1 MNHQSKEIRL
11 LVIAISKVKDSV
23 IYLIIEDRL
32 NNILINLIKVLSN
45 LMV

>member
-11 LVIAISKVKDSV
+11 LVIAIFKAKDSV